1 MKEENIQL
9 HDLNFTSFLSEET
22 VQQRVTELG
31 QELHGRFADKN
42 PVFLVML
49 KGPFVFAADLIR
61 FFDAKCEVSFVRTRS
76 YVGTS
81 SSKDVEVLL
90 GPEEK
95 EVRDRHVIIIEDIV
109 DSGRTMDRFV
119 PLLAE
124 QNPASL
130 TLVTL
135 LFKPDMLEKDITID
149 LIGFTIPPKFVVGYG
164 LDYDGLG
171 RNLGAIYQLK
181 EEF

>member
-1 MKEENIQL
+1 M
-9 HDLNFTSFLSEET
+9 
-22 VQQRVTELG
+22 
-31 QELHGRFADKN
+31 
-42 PVFLVML
+42 
-49 KGPFVFAADLIR
+49 
-61 FFDAKCEVSFVRTRS
+61 RTRS